1 MLKYLSKI
9 VRLFFC
15 FNYLLLY
22 AELPE
27 ITLNKIRANY
37 PLILSAAT
45 LNNINPYYLAAI
57 IYTERTLNYDWED
70 DAMDIILAD
79 AGLNSSIGFCQVKI
93 KTAYFIEK
101 NLQKQYLPLSKTFEQ
116 LLTKL
121 KNDSLNILYAAG
133 YIKLMINRWEKDN
146 CSIKEKP
153 EILGTLY
160 STGLYY
166 RDGRERVPNTNPK
179 SNRFGSLVKEA
190 LGVWEKYINKG
201 YIKGGAE

>member
-1 MLKYLSKI
+1 MIYS
-9 VRLFFC
+9 
-15 FNYLLLY
+15 
-22 AELPE
+22 ESPE
-27 ITLNKIRANY
+27 ITLTKIRVNY
-37 PLILSAAT
+37 PLILSAAKLT
-45 LNNINPYYLAAI
+45 DINPNYLAAI

-101 NLQKQYLPLSKTFEQ
+101 KLQRQYLPLSKTFEQ
-116 LLTKL
+116 LISRLQ
-121 KNDSLNILYAAG
+121 NDSLNILYAAG

-146 CSIKEKP
+146 CGIKDKP

-160 STGLYY
+160 SAGLYY

-179 SNRFGSLVKEA
+179 PNQFGSLVKEA
-190 LGVWEKYINKG
+190 VIICAKYINN
-201 YIKGGAE
+201 YTIK

>member
-1 MLKYLSKI
+1 MIKRLTSFILI
-9 VRLFFC
+9 VSC
-15 FNYLLLY
+15 FALH

-27 ITLNKIRANY
+27 TTLNKLRANY
-37 PLILSAAT
+37 PLILSAANLT
-45 LNNINPYYLAAI
+45 DINPNYLAAI

-70 DAMDIILAD
+70 DTMDIILAN

-121 KNDSLNILYAAG
+121 QNDSLNILYAAG
-133 YIKLMINRWEKDN
+133 YVKLMINRWEKEN

-160 STGLYY
+160 SAGLYY
-166 RDGRERVPNTNPK
+166 RDGKERTPNTNPK
-179 SNRFGSLVKEA
+179 PNQFGSLVKEA
-190 LGVWEKYINKG
+190 VGIWEKYINNFT
-201 YIKGGAE
+201 IK